1 MNYRTFKSKFQIKKK
16 KKMKD
21 TIFNCLETSLSTVKA
36 GVCLTNNLRV
46 TNPNNKNKN
55 FQASIGYTI
64 YPPNYFITLLI
75 HPPKFQ
81 LPLPYCKSPKSLFNI
96 ALCI

>member
-1 MNYRTFKSKFQIKKK
+1 
-16 KKMKD
+16 MKD

-55 FQASIGYTI
+55 F
-64 YPPNYFITLLI
+64 
-75 HPPKFQ
+75 
-81 LPLPYCKSPKSLFNI
+81 
-96 ALCI
+96 